1 MVIKRDI
8 YIQKLISR
16 KDNGAIKVITGV
28 RRCGKSYI
36 LFNLYYEYLRSLGIT
51 EDHVVKIAFDS
62 DEYEELLDYRKLGT
76 YIRSLVKDSGPY
88 YLLLDEIQFV
98 PDFEKVLNG
107 LNRYENIDIY
117 VTGSNSRFL
126 SSDVLSEFRGRGDEV
141 RIYPLSFAEFLP
153 YFGGDKTAAW
163 KNFLTY
169 GGLPRILYFKTDE
182 QKSLYLQNLFT
193 ETYLKDIADRHNLR
207 DETVLDSLVK
217 ILSSAT
223 GSLTNPTKLANTFK
237 SELKKD
243 VSDKTIK
250 SYIGYLEDSFLM
262 SEAQRYDVKGKKYI
276 STTTKFYF
284 TDIGFRNAVLNFR
297 QYEPTHIME
306 NIIYNELKVRGYNVD
321 VGIVDVYGKDGSGKS
336 IKTSVEIDF
345 VCNQGSQRYYV
356 QSAYSLPDSQK
367 IDQEKRPLLNVKDF
381 FKKIVIVNDDIK
393 LWRSDDG
400 IVFMNVLDF
409 LCNQNSLDF

>member
-36 LFNLYYEYLRSLGIT
+36 LFNLYYEYLRSHGIA

-76 YIRSLVKDSGPY
+76 YIRSLVKDSEPY

-107 LNRYENIDIY
+107 LNRYENLDIY

-153 YFGGDKTAAW
+153 YFDGDKTTAW
-163 KNFLTY
+163 KDFLMY
-169 GGLPRILYFKTDE
+169 GGLPRILYFKSDE
-182 QKSLYLQNLFT
+182 QKSLYLQNLFK

-223 GSLTNPTKLANTFK
+223 GSLTNPTKLTNTFK

-243 VSDKTIK
+243 VSDKTVK
-250 SYIGYLEDSFLM
+250 SYIGYLEDSFLI

-284 TDIGFRNAVLNFR
+284 TDIGLRNAVLNFR
-297 QYEPTHIME
+297 QFEPTHLME

-321 VGIVDVYGKDGSGKS
+321 VGIVDVYGKDSSGKS
-336 IKTSVEIDF
+336 VKTSVEIDF
-345 VCNQGSQRYYV
+345 VCNQGSLRYYV

-381 FKKIVIVNDDIK
+381 FKKIIIVNDNIK

-409 LCNQNSLDF
+409 LCDKNSLDF

>member
-62 DEYEELLDYRKLGT
+62 DEYEELLDYRKLGA
-76 YIRSLVKDSGPY
+76 YIRSLVKNSEPY

-107 LNRYENIDIY
+107 LNRYENLDIY

-153 YFGGDKTAAW
+153 YFDGDKTVAW
-163 KNFLTY
+163 RDFLTY

-207 DETVLDSLVK
+207 DETVLDTLVK

-223 GSLTNPTKLANTFK
+223 GSLTNPTKLTNTFK

-250 SYIGYLEDSFLM
+250 SYIGYLEDSFLI

-284 TDIGFRNAVLNFR
+284 TDIGLRNAVLNFR
-297 QYEPTHIME
+297 QYEPTHLME

-336 IKTSVEIDF
+336 VKTSVEIDF
-345 VCNQGSQRYYV
+345 VCNQGSLRYYV

-367 IDQEKRPLLNVKDF
+367 IDQEKKPLLNVKDF
-381 FKKIVIVNDDIK
+381 FKKIIIVNDNIK

-409 LCNQNSLDF
+409 LCDKNSLDF